1 MDVHC
6 SSCGEPWDT
15 HHLLHD
21 SIHDT
26 ALEEAERENWGR
38 LPPADRLNS
47 QTRAAF
53 AAAGWQFGRTLLHV
67 IRCPS
72 CRPDDMPDP
81 SLAVLK
87 STIEEILGDDL
98 DGIASEFTDH
108 QL

>member
-26 ALEEAERENWGR
+26 QLSESECEDWAR
-38 LPPADRLNS
+38 LAISDRLTPELRS
-47 QTRAAF
+47 AF
-53 AAAGWQFGRTLLHV
+53 AEAGWRFGRTLLHV
-67 IRCPS
+67 IHCPS
-72 CRPDDMPDP
+72 CGPDDEPDRDQTM
-81 SLAVLK
+81 LK
-87 STIEEILGDDL
+87 STFEEILGDDL